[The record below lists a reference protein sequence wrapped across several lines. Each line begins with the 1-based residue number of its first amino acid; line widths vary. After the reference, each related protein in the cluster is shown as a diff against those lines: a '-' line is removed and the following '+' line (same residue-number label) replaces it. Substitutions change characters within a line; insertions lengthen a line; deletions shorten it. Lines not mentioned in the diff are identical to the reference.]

1 MSGAKTERGNYGT
14 PAAAPER
21 GEQPYSGSGMTED
34 EAQRALD
41 EGDNQKIDR
50 MLDELDISTTATDG
64 DQTAKPDTEWS
75 NSSSKNLDEQDA
87 PPAQE

>member
-1 MSGAKTERGNYGT
+1 
-14 PAAAPER
+14 
-21 GEQPYSGSGMTED
+21 MTED